1 MIKKLTDQELRDL
14 IASLAVSQKETAKQM
29 KETDKRMKETDKQL
43 KELGKQIG
51 GIGEKFGYFTEGMAL
66 PSMERILRDRF
77 GMEVVLPR
85 ATFRDKKTGQ
95 TREIDVIAY
104 ANSDINEVY
113 VVEIKS
119 KLREE
124 GIKQVKKTLDDF
136 FSIFPDH
143 KGKKLYGIV
152 AAIDSRPRNTIKKK
166 VLDEG
171 IYYAEINDDTFQ
183 LKVPESFEARSW

>member
-1 MIKKLTDQELRDL
+1 MKNDRNIDWQALYQSILENKESIKELRE
-14 IASLAVSQKETAKQM
+14 SQKETGKQI
-29 KETDKRMKETDKQL
+29 

-66 PSMERILRDRF
+66 PSMEKILRNKF

-85 ATFRDKKTGQ
+85 ATFKDKKTGQ
-95 TREIDVIAY
+95 MREIDVIAY
-104 ANSDINEVY
+104 ANSNINKVY

-124 GIKQVKKTLDDF
+124 GIKQIKKTLDDF
-136 FSIFPDH
+136 FFIFPEH
-143 KGKKLYGIV
+143 KDKKLYGIV
-152 AAIDSRPRNTIKKK
+152 AAIDSRPRDIIKKK

-171 IYYAEINDDTFQ
+171 IYYAEINDDTFK
-183 LKVPESFEARSW
+183 LKVPEGFEARSW